1 MQTPVEID
9 FQGMK
14 GNDALRKSIV
24 KQVDALEERFGRIT
38 ACRVA
43 VKAPGQHH
51 RKGAPYEI
59 AIHLLL
65 PQGREVD
72 IARTPVADERLAD
85 VTFAIN
91 DAFKRARRRLR
102 DQARRIRGQVKA
114 HDGQP
119 IAAVRSIDAKAGF
132 GFLETADGREIYF
145 HKNSVLNNAFSHLAP
160 GVRVAF
166 CEETGVKG
174 PQASTVKLLGK
185 HSLR

>member
-14 GNDALRKSIV
+14 GNDTLRASIIN
-24 KQVDALEERFGRIT
+24 QVAALEERFGRIT

-43 VKAPGQHH
+43 VKAPGEHH

-59 AIHLLL
+59 TIHLLL

-91 DAFKRARRRLR
+91 DAFKRGRRRLR
-102 DQARRIRGQVKA
+102 DQARRIRGEVKA
-114 HDGQP
+114 HNGPP
-119 IAAVRSIDAKAGF
+119 IATVRSIDDKAGF
-132 GFLETADGREIYF
+132 GFLETADGHEIYF

-160 GVRVAF
+160 GMRVAF
-166 CEETGVKG
+166 REEIGVKG

-185 HSLR
+185 HGLR